1 LDNEKFKIT
10 AARLQTLGRFN
21 KALDDNWTK
30 PVYMLDE
37 QMSQA
42 LRKFKVEDYKI
53 TKTTYGGSKI
63 YDVTPEFNVMFDDEK
78 SSNYFGLDW

>member
-1 LDNEKFKIT
+1 
-10 AARLQTLGRFN
+10 
-21 KALDDNWTK
+21 
-30 PVYMLDE
+30 MLDE
-37 QMSQA
+37 HMKQA
-42 LRKFKVEDYKI
+42 IKKFKVEDYKI